1 MPLLRNE
8 VFEKHTESDV
18 LRDEDEVFH
27 CKITNEIFKSYH
39 DFSERMFLCNSM
51 VWTCSMTG
59 KSGLTYVEAEE
70 SEKHAIECLKA
81 FPNQLKVPILFLATL
96 TQRNAFGAM
105 AEDIFAYIK
114 DRYFVGENIQAC
126 FTSNQWKDCHIISVI
141 APEEEKCKAEIVPN
155 GNKTGK
161 ERHFVPSANLYK
173 YEIEHLDADDND
185 ISEIMIVDSTQLRRV
200 HLNREKV
207 KLFLKQN
214 VEHDSRGVFVVKPAL
229 LEKYNI
235 KNVMWETMFD
245 GPLPTFHSVRCKDKE
260 ASKKHRQETMTKYLQ
275 KNGATGTGV
284 EQGEKTAQLLKVMMQ
299 SKENYKLLKRQM
311 LEEKAQRKQQN
322 KENNNKLAVRLREW
336 SKPKEDLELEDHVKL
351 PVPTPVE
358 CNLPNSYF
366 GDVLAILEFVH
377 FFKKVLT
384 PKDFFPE
391 GLNLDI
397 MERALLKM
405 EVAGPLTDLVQMF
418 LTAIFNCQEEESNS
432 YNTRSEALKGVKA
445 DNHSIAPSLYQSSRS
460 ATLASKWAN
469 KYQGLPTYRL
479 PLYSLTVSEVLRIHL
494 LSSGA
499 RINDIGSKWRYAQRG
514 GYTSEDDP
522 GFQLR
527 LREAHILKA
536 LSVYNV
542 VQLAIGDKIKII
554 TCLMNQLLTYA
565 DVRDI
570 IDEQLDKERTIKVGL
585 KSIRSEER
593 KRQFEMATQRAKLK
607 KEMAGNP
614 EALKTSLQQL
624 KEDVE
629 RKNVHDQKR
638 GETLTKSLTSWQVML
653 GRDRAYRKYL
663 KVEAVPGLFVNWE
676 DELSGTCMDAPT
688 AQYPELVNAQRSELM
703 AHIDKMFSTPVI
715 QDNPLKIETPASP
728 EKVNG
733 INSALSGTDG
743 ASHADLLLCTA
754 NPANCPVHTKTAT
767 KHTWA
772 FFHQYEQLQDLINAL
787 NKRGYRE
794 GELKETLK
802 SDYNDLVRVINR
814 TPVGSLNPKME
825 IKQETPDDDK
835 PVRLNG
841 SFKKKDRCVDANM
854 GYPTEMSSDEVQEN
868 VLIENILE
876 MEEKIKVGFLGT
888 VKCKDRNKWRN
899 CLQNKHYDEFE
910 ELIKNYSPT
919 TKDLKVKE
927 PDEERSRSSTP
938 ESANKEEYRDP
949 GNYLTATIES
959 THLDGTPLIQS
970 DATKKAIYCL
980 ANALSHVAHA
990 IKGTFLK
997 RPLGHN
1003 SRSTSKMKDS
1013 KDVLEHWMQSLLAS
1027 TSFSQIFLH
1036 LGTLDS
1042 CVQWSK
1048 SALLARCRICRRKSD
1063 SENMLLCDSCNMGHH
1078 LYCLKPK
1085 LSAVPQGDWF
1095 CSQCQKEKEKEQ
1107 KLLSPEPVEKRRR
1120 IFGQDDDEEDE
1131 DQASDVGSESMSE
1144 NDDSVIQLALCK
1156 TCGSGGETVECE
1168 KCESH
1173 FHKECTEPPLRR
1185 LPRMP
1190 WTCFACSSR
1199 MKRNKGRDRS
1209 TDNGFHSDYEYM
1221 AGFTYSQRS
1230 CAVKASRKIHAFAKA
1245 LRVKNSKS
1253 LSSEDDESSFEQVV
1267 NRRPFRRDD
1276 QRDDL
1281 PLHNAALQEL
1291 LADVMKHESAWP
1303 FLRPVQQK
1311 EVPDYYEIITE
1322 PMDFATLKNKLN
1334 MGKYSTDSQLMRD
1347 VVLIFE
1353 NCNTYN
1359 SRTDEVYQCG
1369 KQLLEYFAKKA
1380 NEVGLVVPP
1389 ELEFS
1394 EGENR
1399 KSKKRRTK

>member
-1 MPLLRNE
+1 
-8 VFEKHTESDV
+8 
-18 LRDEDEVFH
+18 
-27 CKITNEIFKSYH
+27 
-39 DFSERMFLCNSM
+39 
-51 VWTCSMTG
+51 MTG

-126 FTSNQWKDCHIISVI
+126 FTNNQWKDCHIISVI

-733 INSALSGTDG
+733 KSGR
-743 ASHADLLLCTA
+743 
-754 NPANCPVHTKTAT
+754 VYFI
-767 KHTWA
+767 
-772 FFHQYEQLQDLINAL
+772 FFFNLILQSFLIN
-787 NKRGYRE
+787 
-794 GELKETLK
+794 T
-802 SDYNDLVRVINR
+802 
-814 TPVGSLNPKME
+814 
-825 IKQETPDDDK
+825 
-835 PVRLNG
+835 
-841 SFKKKDRCVDANM
+841 
-854 GYPTEMSSDEVQEN
+854 
-868 VLIENILE
+868 
-876 MEEKIKVGFLGT
+876 
-888 VKCKDRNKWRN
+888 
-899 CLQNKHYDEFE
+899 
-910 ELIKNYSPT
+910 
-919 TKDLKVKE
+919 
-927 PDEERSRSSTP
+927 
-938 ESANKEEYRDP
+938 
-949 GNYLTATIES
+949 
-959 THLDGTPLIQS
+959 
-970 DATKKAIYCL
+970 
-980 ANALSHVAHA
+980 
-990 IKGTFLK
+990 
-997 RPLGHN
+997 
-1003 SRSTSKMKDS
+1003 
-1013 KDVLEHWMQSLLAS
+1013 
-1027 TSFSQIFLH
+1027 
-1036 LGTLDS
+1036 
-1042 CVQWSK
+1042 
-1048 SALLARCRICRRKSD
+1048 
-1063 SENMLLCDSCNMGHH
+1063 
-1078 LYCLKPK
+1078 
-1085 LSAVPQGDWF
+1085 
-1095 CSQCQKEKEKEQ
+1095 
-1107 KLLSPEPVEKRRR
+1107 
-1120 IFGQDDDEEDE
+1120 
-1131 DQASDVGSESMSE
+1131 
-1144 NDDSVIQLALCK
+1144 
-1156 TCGSGGETVECE
+1156 
-1168 KCESH
+1168 
-1173 FHKECTEPPLRR
+1173 
-1185 LPRMP
+1185 
-1190 WTCFACSSR
+1190 
-1199 MKRNKGRDRS
+1199 
-1209 TDNGFHSDYEYM
+1209 
-1221 AGFTYSQRS
+1221 
-1230 CAVKASRKIHAFAKA
+1230 
-1245 LRVKNSKS
+1245 
-1253 LSSEDDESSFEQVV
+1253 
-1267 NRRPFRRDD
+1267 
-1276 QRDDL
+1276 
-1281 PLHNAALQEL
+1281 
-1291 LADVMKHESAWP
+1291 
-1303 FLRPVQQK
+1303 
-1311 EVPDYYEIITE
+1311 
-1322 PMDFATLKNKLN
+1322 
-1334 MGKYSTDSQLMRD
+1334 
-1347 VVLIFE
+1347 
-1353 NCNTYN
+1353 
-1359 SRTDEVYQCG
+1359 
-1369 KQLLEYFAKKA
+1369 
-1380 NEVGLVVPP
+1380 
-1389 ELEFS
+1389 
-1394 EGENR
+1394 
-1399 KSKKRRTK
+1399 